1 MTEHANRWDS
11 RSSRRAWAVL
21 CAAVLVA
28 VLQHSS
34 RAQGFGFGGGPDI
47 QVVKQFDKDANG
59 RLDASERQPAR
70 QWLSTNNNRGFGRR
84 RFGSGRQSTSQ
95 VGRPLSPADVKSGGQ
110 AALYDPASYRTLFLQ
125 FENTS
130 DWENELAAFYG
141 TDVDVPATVIVDGVT
156 YKDVGVHFR
165 GMSSFRMV
173 PDGAKRSLNLTFDFV
188 NPQQRLRGY
197 KTLNLL
203 NGNGDPTM
211 MRAVLYSEIARHYT
225 PTPKSNYVRVVIN
238 GEDWGTF
245 INSQQFNTDFT
256 REWFSTTGGARW
268 KVPGSPRGQAGME
281 YLGES
286 VATYKRLY
294 EIKSKDTPKSW
305 ADMIHM
311 FKVLNETPLDKLEA
325 ALSPLLDIDGALKF
339 LALEVALVNSDGYW
353 ARASDYNIYQDP
365 SGKFH
370 VIPHDIN
377 EAMDDGRFGFGG
389 GGGVSLEPL
398 VGLNDA
404 TKPLRSRLL
413 AVPAL
418 RARYL
423 GYVKDIAQ
431 KWMDWREPGAAG
443 RAVPGAPD
451 RGDEGGRAQAV
462 QLRGVPERP
471 RHGPRQLARLHGTAS
486 RVPAPA
492 PASDQRRASAAIAD
506 RRSSCSSSHA
516 LATFASVVRI

>member
-1 MTEHANRWDS
+1 MTEHIAHSVGAGLKTGGYRRWTS
-11 RSSRRAWAVL
+11 RASRRACAVL

-34 RAQGFGFGGGPDI
+34 RAQGFGFGFGGGADI
-47 QVVKQFDKDANG
+47 EVVKQFDKDGNG
-59 RLDASERQPAR
+59 RLDAAERQPAR
-70 QWLSTNNNRGFGRR
+70 QWLSSNNNRGFGRR
-84 RFGSGRQSTSQ
+84 RFGGRQGASQ
-95 VGRPLSPADVKSGGQ
+95 MGRPLSPADVKSAGQ
-110 AALYDPASYRTLFLQ
+110 AALYDPAAYRTLFLQ
-125 FENTS
+125 FENST
-130 DWENELAAFYG
+130 DWEDELAAFYG
-141 TDVDVPATVIVDGVT
+141 TDVDVPATVIVDGAT

-173 PDGAKRSLNLTFDFV
+173 PDGAKRSLNLTFDFA

-203 NGNGDPTM
+203 NANGDPTM

-225 PTPKSNYVRVVIN
+225 PTPKSNFVRVVIN
-238 GEDWGTF
+238 GEDWGTYV
-245 INSQQFNTDFT
+245 NAQQFNTDFT
-256 REWFSTTGGARW
+256 REWFSSTGGARW

-281 YLGES
+281 YLGEAVS
-286 VATYKRLY
+286 TYKRLY

-305 ADMIHM
+305 ADLINM
-311 FKVLNETPLDKLEA
+311 FKVLNQTPLDKLEA
-325 ALSPLLDIDGALKF
+325 ALSPLLDIDGTLKF

-353 ARASDYNIYQDP
+353 ARASDYSIYQDP

-377 EAMDDGRFGFGG
+377 EAMDEGRFGFGG

-404 TKPLRSRLL
+404 SKPLRSRLL

-431 KWMDWREPGAAG
+431 KWMDWRALEPLVEQY
-443 RAVPGAPD
+443 RALLTEEMKVDARKLYSFEAFQSGLSGGPD
-451 RGDEGGRAQAV
+451 S
-462 QLRGVPERP
+462 LRGFMDR
-471 RHGPRQLARLHGTAS
+471 
-486 RVPAPA
+486 
-492 PASDQRRASAAIAD
+492 RRAFLLQPSPA
-506 RRSSCSSSHA
+506 
-516 LATFASVVRI
+516 ASVR